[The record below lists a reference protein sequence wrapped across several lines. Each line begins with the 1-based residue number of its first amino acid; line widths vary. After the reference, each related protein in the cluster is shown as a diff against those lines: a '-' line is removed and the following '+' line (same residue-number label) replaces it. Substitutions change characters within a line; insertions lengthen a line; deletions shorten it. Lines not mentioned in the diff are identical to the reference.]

1 MFFFSCS
8 ETEEYTVEPKRIP
21 VSGSKEL
28 KQTLTTGD
36 HVVLPLKER
45 LGTYLYPVKNSRN
58 FRYKDEITVVLGTAV
73 TIKDLLEKLLF
84 CKDAEGRFVY
94 KDDRLILT
102 EVTGKYDSETAIESS
117 IRVFTELDSSD
128 VYTWKYKDFKTYLDQ
143 YDQIFPW
150 KKLRAIR

>member
-1 MFFFSCS
+1 
-8 ETEEYTVEPKRIP
+8 
-21 VSGSKEL
+21 
-28 KQTLTTGD
+28 
-36 HVVLPLKER
+36 
-45 LGTYLYPVKNSRN
+45 
-58 FRYKDEITVVLGTAV
+58 
-73 TIKDLLEKLLF
+73 
-84 CKDAEGRFVY
+84 VY
-94 KDDRLILT
+94 KNDRLILT